1 MPRQKISEYRAKQM
15 MSTTLELPYEGWS
28 IQKNTLAADVA
39 AITGSH
45 DRFVVKV
52 DQAVKGRFKKG
63 LVALDIP
70 KKQITDTVQE
80 LIEKGYSSFIVEPYV
95 KHETGSERY
104 LSIVSDANGLLLNV
118 SDHGGVDI
126 ESQAN
131 TIQSFRINDTTDWKK
146 VTKLTLLKEQQ
157 IKAIIQKCWE
167 NHCTFLEINPYLVEG
182 KKVVLLDLA
191 IEVDDAAALLVA
203 DWTLDDVRMPPRQ
216 LNDAERTVAR
226 LSETSP
232 ASFMLQV
239 MNPNG
244 SVFLL
249 LSGGGAS
256 VVVADEVYRAGYGK
270 ELANYGEYSGNPTFE
285 ETYIYTEAIFK
296 LMLASKSSRKV
307 LFIGGAVANF
317 TNIEKTFG
325 GIIKAIDEHADEL
338 TKQGVKVVVRR
349 GGPHQEKGLKNM
361 RDVLAKYD
369 LLGAVYDQKTSLGIA
384 AKRALE
390 EIQ

>member
-15 MSTTLELPYEGWS
+15 ISTALELPYEGWS
-28 IQKNTLAADVA
+28 IQEDTLAADIA
-39 AITGSH
+39 AITDSH
-45 DRFVVKV
+45 RRFVVKV

-95 KHETGSERY
+95 KHETGEERY

-146 VTKLTLLKEQQ
+146 VTKLALLDEQQ

-167 NHCTFLEINPYLVEG
+167 NHCTFLEINPYIIEG
-182 KKVVLLDLA
+182 EKLALLDLA
-191 IEVDDAAALLVA
+191 IEVDDVAALLVS
-203 DWTLDDVRMPPRQ
+203 DWTLDDVRMPPRP
-216 LNDAERTVAR
+216 LHDAEQTIAR

-239 MNPNG
+239 MNPDG

-256 VVVADEVYRAGYGK
+256 LVVADEVYRAGYGK
-270 ELANYGEYSGNPTFE
+270 ELANYGEYSGNPTLE

-296 LMLASKSSRKV
+296 LMLASKSKRKV

-325 GIIKAIDEHADEL
+325 GIIKAIDEHAGEL

-349 GGPHQEKGLKNM
+349 GGPHQEKGLKSM
-361 RDVLAKYD
+361 REVLAKYD
-369 LLGAVYDQKTSLGIA
+369 LLGAVYDQKTSIGMA
-384 AKRALE
+384 VERALE